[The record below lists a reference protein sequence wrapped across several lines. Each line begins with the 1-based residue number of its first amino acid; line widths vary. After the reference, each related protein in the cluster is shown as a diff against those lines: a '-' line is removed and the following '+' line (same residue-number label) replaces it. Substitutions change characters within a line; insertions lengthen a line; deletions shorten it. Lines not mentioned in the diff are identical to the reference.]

1 MASYTFLHASSP
13 YATTSTATSTPSKQ
27 RASSPLSRPASRR
40 THTALRDHHAL
51 RLPPEHPN
59 RGPRRSPGT
68 AAWAVGVSLALAAS
82 DPATEAIATHATD
95 SNRESRPDDSPRFS
109 RLLSSVLGSPFL
121 TTTDLPFQP
130 DLMDLETQS
139 PDERPTSPVP
149 SVDFSIIDVD
159 LDDPELHFSSN
170 TPIPGAYPL
179 LGEGCQASGTRGL
192 RTTPNPLLGPQPV
205 SATSMFQHAS
215 ESPHNPFKTL
225 LPRIWDVISS
235 PGRGVL
241 NFSPSSNF
249 SPPSRSP
256 SLTSPRIMVSCR
268 HTSQEPSIPARAK
281 GKARAFF
288 SKNGSRSELD
298 DTINYSELDPLDD
311 EEGELIDDEAC
322 FVDVRATSYQLLPP
336 ELALHILLLLCPPPL
351 DANSR
356 SPALLT
362 QLSANPEQEAALHA
376 ILACREVSTHMA
388 AVGK

>member
-1 MASYTFLHASSP
+1 M
-13 YATTSTATSTPSKQ
+13 
-27 RASSPLSRPASRR
+27 
-40 THTALRDHHAL
+40 
-51 RLPPEHPN
+51 PPTVTVN
-59 RGPRRSPGT
+59 PG
-68 AAWAVGVSLALAAS
+68 
-82 DPATEAIATHATD
+82 
-95 SNRESRPDDSPRFS
+95 PDDSPRFS
-109 RLLSSVLGSPFL
+109 CLLSSVLGSPFL

-130 DLMDLETQS
+130 DLMDFETQS

-159 LDDPELHFSSN
+159 LDDPELQFSSN
-170 TPIPGAYPL
+170 TPIPGAYPITRR
-179 LGEGCQASGTRGL
+179 GMSGVGYSRATYH
-192 RTTPNPLLGPQPV
+192 TDSFAWPPTS

-256 SLTSPRIMVSCR
+256 SPSPRLGSWYLAD
-268 HTSQEPSIPARAK
+268 TPSQEPSIPARAK

-288 SKNGSRSELD
+288 SRNGSRSELD

-322 FVDVRATSYQLLPP
+322 FVDVRAV
-336 ELALHILLLLCPPPL
+336 HGI
-351 DANSR
+351 
-356 SPALLT
+356 
-362 QLSANPEQEAALHA
+362 
-376 ILACREVSTHMA
+376 
-388 AVGK
+388 GKI